1 MERIGIEL
9 GIRAPLSAVE
19 KAAIIADRQM
29 LDYYFIPE
37 THSDFMGVNAFE
49 ALARIIPKI
58 EHVILGTGIMNVYSR
73 TKNNLLQNASKVYN
87 DTQKKF
93 VLGLGTSAHVII
105 ENMYKMR
112 FEKPLSRI
120 KEYTKY
126 IKSRYDG
133 TIYWSAVGDK
143 MTMLSAE
150 CADGVIFFLK
160 PESEVKHSITI
171 LRNKLRSV
179 GKNYDTFEIISILPL
194 CINDS
199 EKKGRNSLR
208 MTIANYV
215 GANEFYSK
223 PLERAGFVK
232 EVKIIRKNFLKY
244 GLASAAAKVTDK
256 MIEALGVC
264 GDPAKCATGI
274 KEFSE
279 RTGLKTVVTGFD
291 LPRQEYSKEFLK
303 NIERFSSEF

>member
-19 KAAIIADRQM
+19 KAAFIADRQM

-37 THSDFMGVNAFE
+37 THSNFMGVNAFE
-49 ALARIIPKI
+49 ALSRITTKI
-58 EHVILGTGIMNVYSR
+58 EHVTLGTGIVNVFSR
-73 TKNNLLQNASKVYN
+73 TKNNLLLNASKIYN
-87 DTQKKF
+87 DTKKKF
-93 VLGLGTSAHVII
+93 VLGLGTSAPAIV

-133 TIYWSAVGDK
+133 PIYWSAVGDK
-143 MTMLSAE
+143 ITILSAE

-160 PESEVKHSITI
+160 PESEIKRCIRI
-171 LRNKLRSV
+171 LRSKLRSV
-179 GKNYDTFEIISILPL
+179 DKNYNTFEIISILPS
-194 CINDS
+194 CISDS

-208 MTIANYV
+208 RTIANYV
-215 GANEFYSK
+215 GANEFYSG

-232 EVKIIRKNFLKY
+232 EVKIIRKNFLAY
-244 GLASAAAKVTDK
+244 GLAAAAAKVTDK
-256 MIEALGVC
+256 MIETLGVC
-264 GDPAKCATGI
+264 GDPAKCVTGI
-274 KEFSE
+274 KAFSE
-279 RTGLKTVVTGFD
+279 RTGLKTVVAGFD
-291 LPRQEYSKEFLK
+291 LPRQEYNKEFLK
-303 NIERFSSEF
+303 NIERFSSGF